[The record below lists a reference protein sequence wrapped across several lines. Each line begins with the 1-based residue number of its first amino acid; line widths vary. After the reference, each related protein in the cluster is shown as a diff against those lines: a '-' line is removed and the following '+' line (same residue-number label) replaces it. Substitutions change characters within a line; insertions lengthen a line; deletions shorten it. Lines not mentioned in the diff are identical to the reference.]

1 MGLFISETEVVQL
14 KKLSKKKII
23 PIIIIAI
30 ALVVLVV
37 VFGVSKNS
45 KKQNKESKYKS
56 LDKVIAEQEDVLKN
70 EYDNL
75 ILPDKI
81 TVVKP
86 DKLYEIYMDRDN
98 ALKDTSDE
106 AKSKIYPLIREFTNG
121 AMEESDVYVDEANS
135 FRFSFDEEKNK
146 NYIGVINANG
156 VGDITSK
163 EAMYVRAN
171 TTKHKETIFVKYGEN
186 TDVTYDIA
194 GEQYSVKDAIAYC
207 EKYLKEINYY
217 NYCPEGFELKP
228 SYVVVYGTKGSEKEP
243 PADAKETHYYKVYF
257 DMYLDGVPLNDTG
270 CINEE
275 KYFSYS
281 AFMMQIDK
289 KDNVGCIQRLAQIVP
304 QKKTELEGKFITLE
318 SCLKN
323 VSEWLSKGHKYE
335 VKEIGMRYCSIEEI
349 GFTEKIA
356 RPYWRIVLQEYEG
369 DEVSAVHSRSVYVD
383 VQTGDMYLFDSKN
396 GEMLTPDKD

>member
-1 MGLFISETEVVQL
+1 M
-14 KKLSKKKII
+14 KKLTKKKMI
-23 PIIIIAI
+23 PIIIIVV
-30 ALVVLVV
+30 ALVILVV
-37 VFGVSKNS
+37 IFSISKIFS
-45 KKQNKESKYKS
+45 KDFDYEKLETI
-56 LDKVIAEQEDVLKN
+56 LAEQEDVLKN

-81 TVVKP
+81 NVVKP
-86 DKLYEIYMDRDN
+86 DKLYEIYMNRDD

-106 AKSKIYPLIREFTNG
+106 AKSKIYPFIRDFTNG
-121 AMEESDVYVDEANS
+121 YIKEDDVYVDDVNS
-135 FRFSFDEEKNK
+135 FRFGDKIADDWDI
-146 NYIGVINANG
+146 YIGVVSPFG
-156 VGDITSK
+156 GGGDVTSQS
-163 EAMYVRAN
+163 AMFVRKN
-171 TTKHKETIFVKYGEN
+171 TTELKQTIFVKYGED

-228 SYVVVYGTKGSEKEP
+228 SYVLVFGTMGNELEVS
-243 PADAKETHYYKVYF
+243 ADAKETHYYKVYF

-318 SCLKN
+318 SCLEN

-349 GFTEKIA
+349 GFKEKIA

-383 VQTGDMYLFDSKN
+383 VQTGEMYLFDSKN
-396 GEMLTPDKD
+396 GEMLTPDKN